1 MTEEEIE
8 VNFQAKNPSGI
19 KLLNRL
25 YDGHL
30 VLNDIGVRLDEQL
43 NNENE
48 ELTVPTQ
55 DDVDNLSKTFG
66 QAVQT
71 FTDITD
77 AYGDVNNFAENF
89 AGSTKEFAEKLITEM
104 VDFNNGIADIGDTEG
119 GLENYD
125 NDKLNDWVNQVMG
138 DIVET
143 NDAFNTLINDK
154 D

>member
-1 MTEEEIE
+1 MKIMTEEIE
-8 VNFQAKNPSGI
+8 VNFQARNPSGI
-19 KLLNRL
+19 KLLKRL

-43 NNENE
+43 NNEDE

-55 DDVDNLSKTFG
+55 EDINNLSDTFG
-66 QAVQT
+66 KTVEA
-71 FTDITD
+71 FSDITD
-77 AYGDVNNFAENF
+77 AYGDVNNFANNF
-89 AGSTKEFAEKLITEM
+89 AGSTKAFAEKLITEM

-125 NDKLNDWVNQVMG
+125 NDKLNDWVNQLMG

-143 NDAFNTLINDK
+143 NDSFNALVNE
-154 D
+154 

>member
-1 MTEEEIE
+1 MEEID

-43 NNENE
+43 RNEE

-55 DDVDNLSKTFG
+55 EDVNNLSDTFG
-66 QAVQT
+66 KMVDT

-77 AYGDVNNFAENF
+77 AYGDVNNFADNF
-89 AGSTKEFAEKLITEM
+89 AGATQSFAEALITEL

-125 NDKLNDWVNQVMG
+125 NDKLNDWVNQLMN
-138 DIVET
+138 DIVAT
-143 NDAFNTLINDK
+143 NEAFNTLIK
-154 D
+154 

>member
-1 MTEEEIE
+1 MTEEID
-8 VNFQAKNPSGI
+8 VNLQAKNSSGI

-55 DDVDNLSKTFG
+55 EDVNNLDDTFG
-66 QAVQT
+66 KMVQT
-71 FTDITD
+71 FGDITN
-77 AYGDVNNFAENF
+77 AYGNVDTFADNF
-89 AGSTKEFAEKLITEM
+89 AGTTKDFAERLITEM
-104 VDFNNGIADIGDTEG
+104 ADFNNGIADIGDTEG

-138 DIVET
+138 DIVAT
-143 NDAFNTLINDK
+143 NEEFNTLIK
-154 D
+154 E

>member
-66 QAVQT
+66 KAVQT
-71 FTDITD
+71 FSDITE

-89 AGSTKEFAEKLITEM
+89 AGSTKDFAEKLITEM
-104 VDFNNGIADIGDTEG
+104 ADFNNGIADIGDTEG

-143 NDAFNTLINDK
+143 NEAFKIWVNDK

>member
-1 MTEEEIE
+1 MEEID

-43 NNENE
+43 NNEE

-55 DDVDNLSKTFG
+55 EDVNNLSDTFG
-66 QAVQT
+66 KTVEA

-77 AYGDVNNFAENF
+77 AYGDVNNFADNF
-89 AGSTKEFAEKLITEM
+89 AGTTKDFAENLITE
-104 VDFNNGIADIGDTEG
+104 
-119 GLENYD
+119 
-125 NDKLNDWVNQVMG
+125 W
-138 DIVET
+138 
-143 NDAFNTLINDK
+143 
-154 D
+154 

>member
-1 MTEEEIE
+1 MTEEID

-30 VLNDIGVRLDEQL
+30 VLSDIGVRLDEQL

-55 DDVDNLSKTFG
+55 EDVNNLNDTFG
-66 QAVQT
+66 KMVQT
-71 FTDITD
+71 FSDITD
-77 AYGDVNNFAENF
+77 AYGNVDTFADNF
-89 AGSTKEFAEKLITEM
+89 AGTTKDFAERLITEM

-125 NDKLNDWVNQVMG
+125 NDELNDWVNQVMG
-138 DIVET
+138 DIVAT
-143 NDAFNTLINDK
+143 NEAFNTLIK
-154 D
+154 E

>member
-1 MTEEEIE
+1 MEEID

-43 NNENE
+43 RNEE

-55 DDVDNLSKTFG
+55 EDVNNLSDTFG
-66 QAVQT
+66 KMVDT

-77 AYGDVNNFAENF
+77 AYGDVNNFADNF
-89 AGSTKEFAEKLITEM
+89 AGATQSFAEALITEL
-104 VDFNNGIADIGDTEG
+104 VDFNNGIADIGNTEG

-125 NDKLNDWVNQVMG
+125 NDKLNDWVNQLMNDV
-138 DIVET
+138 VAT
-143 NDAFNTLINDK
+143 NEAFNTLIK
-154 D
+154 E

>member
-1 MTEEEIE
+1 MEEID

-43 NNENE
+43 RNEE

-55 DDVDNLSKTFG
+55 EDVNNLSDTFG
-66 QAVQT
+66 KMVDT

-77 AYGDVNNFAENF
+77 AYGDVNNFADNF
-89 AGSTKEFAEKLITEM
+89 AGGTQSFAEALITEL

-125 NDKLNDWVNQVMG
+125 NDKLNDWVNQLMN
-138 DIVET
+138 DIVAT
-143 NDAFNTLINDK
+143 NEAFNTLIK
-154 D
+154 E

>member
-1 MTEEEIE
+1 MTEEID
-8 VNFQAKNPSGI
+8 VNLQAKNPSGV

-55 DDVDNLSKTFG
+55 EDVNNLYDTFG
-66 QAVQT
+66 KMVQT
-71 FTDITD
+71 FGDITN
-77 AYGDVNNFAENF
+77 AYGNVDTFADNF
-89 AGSTKEFAEKLITEM
+89 AGTTKDFAERLITEM
-104 VDFNNGIADIGDTEG
+104 ADFNNGIADIGDTEG
-119 GLENYD
+119 GIENYD

-138 DIVET
+138 DIVAT
-143 NDAFNTLINDK
+143 NEEFNNLIK
-154 D
+154 E

>member
-1 MTEEEIE
+1 MEEID

-43 NNENE
+43 RNEE

-55 DDVDNLSKTFG
+55 EDVNNLSDTFG
-66 QAVQT
+66 KMVDT

-77 AYGDVNNFAENF
+77 AYGDVNNFADNF
-89 AGSTKEFAEKLITEM
+89 AGATQSFAEALITEL
-104 VDFNNGIADIGDTEG
+104 VDFTNGIADIGDTEG

-125 NDKLNDWVNQVMG
+125 NDKLNDWVNQLMN
-138 DIVET
+138 DIVAT
-143 NDAFNTLINDK
+143 NEAFNTLIK
-154 D
+154 E

>member
-1 MTEEEIE
+1 MTEEIE

-43 NNENE
+43 NDENK

-55 DDVDNLSKTFG
+55 EDINNLSDTFG
-66 QAVQT
+66 KAVGT
-71 FTDITD
+71 FTDITK
-77 AYGDVNNFAENF
+77 AYGDVDNFANNFA
-89 AGSTKEFAEKLITEM
+89 GTTKDFAEKLITEM

-125 NDKLNDWVNQVMG
+125 NDKLNDWVNQLMS
-138 DIVET
+138 DIVDT
-143 NDAFNTLINDK
+143 NESFNDLINE
-154 D
+154 

>member
-1 MTEEEIE
+1 MTEEID

-43 NNENE
+43 NNDTE

-55 DDVDNLSKTFG
+55 DDVKNLDNTFG
-66 QAVQT
+66 KMVQT
-71 FTDITD
+71 FSDITD
-77 AYGDVNNFAENF
+77 TYGNVDTFADNF
-89 AGSTKEFAEKLITEM
+89 AGATKVFAEKLITEM
-104 VDFNNGIADIGDTEG
+104 VDFNNGIADIGGTEG

-138 DIVET
+138 DIVAT
-143 NDAFNTLINDK
+143 NEAFNTLVEE
-154 D
+154 

>member
-1 MTEEEIE
+1 MTEEID

-55 DDVDNLSKTFG
+55 EDVNNLNDTFG
-66 QAVQT
+66 KMVQA
-71 FTDITD
+71 FSDITD
-77 AYGDVNNFAENF
+77 AYGNVDTFADNF
-89 AGSTKEFAEKLITEM
+89 AGTTKDFAERLITEM

-138 DIVET
+138 DIVAT
-143 NDAFNTLINDK
+143 NEAFNTLIK
-154 D
+154 E

>member
-1 MTEEEIE
+1 MEEID

-43 NNENE
+43 RNEE

-55 DDVDNLSKTFG
+55 EDVNNLSDTFG
-66 QAVQT
+66 KMVDT

-77 AYGDVNNFAENF
+77 AYGDVNNFADNF
-89 AGSTKEFAEKLITEM
+89 AGATQSFAEALIIEL

-125 NDKLNDWVNQVMG
+125 NDKLNDWVNQLMN
-138 DIVET
+138 DIVAT
-143 NDAFNTLINDK
+143 NEAFNTLIK
-154 D
+154 E

>member
-1 MTEEEIE
+1 MTEEID

-55 DDVDNLSKTFG
+55 EDVNNLDDTFG
-66 QAVQT
+66 KMVQT
-71 FTDITD
+71 FSDIID
-77 AYGDVNNFAENF
+77 AYGNVDTFADNF
-89 AGSTKEFAEKLITEM
+89 AGTTKDFAERLITEM

-138 DIVET
+138 DIVAT
-143 NDAFNTLINDK
+143 NEAFNTLIK
-154 D
+154 E

>member
-1 MTEEEIE
+1 MTEEIE

-30 VLNDIGVRLDEQL
+30 VLNDIGVRLDEEL
-43 NNENE
+43 NNADK

-55 DDVDNLSKTFG
+55 DDVDNLSQTFG
-66 QAVQT
+66 KTVEA
-71 FTDITD
+71 FNDITN
-77 AYGDVNNFAENF
+77 AYGDVNGFANNF
-89 AGSTKEFAEKLITEM
+89 AGATKAFAEKLITEM

-119 GLENYD
+119 GIENYD
-125 NDKLNDWVNQVMG
+125 NDKLNEWVNQLMS

-143 NDAFNTLINDK
+143 NDAFHTLVNE
-154 D
+154 

>member
-1 MTEEEIE
+1 MEEID

-43 NNENE
+43 RNEE

-55 DDVDNLSKTFG
+55 EDVNNLSDTFG
-66 QAVQT
+66 KMVDT
-71 FTDITD
+71 FTDITH
-77 AYGDVNNFAENF
+77 AYGDVNNFADNF
-89 AGSTKEFAEKLITEM
+89 AGATQSFAEALITEL

-125 NDKLNDWVNQVMG
+125 NDKLNDWVNQLMN
-138 DIVET
+138 DIVAT
-143 NDAFNTLINDK
+143 NEAFNTLIK
-154 D
+154 E

>member
-1 MTEEEIE
+1 MTEEID

-55 DDVDNLSKTFG
+55 EDVNNLNDTFG
-66 QAVQT
+66 KMVQT
-71 FTDITD
+71 FSDITD
-77 AYGDVNNFAENF
+77 AYGNVDTFADNF
-89 AGSTKEFAEKLITEM
+89 AGTTKDFAERLITEM

-125 NDKLNDWVNQVMG
+125 NDELNDWVNQVMG
-138 DIVET
+138 DIVAT
-143 NDAFNTLINDK
+143 NEAFNTLIK
-154 D
+154 E

>member
-1 MTEEEIE
+1 MEEID

-43 NNENE
+43 RNE
-48 ELTVPTQ
+48 EDLTVPTQ
-55 DDVDNLSKTFG
+55 EDVNNLSDTFG
-66 QAVQT
+66 KMVDT

-77 AYGDVNNFAENF
+77 AYGDVNNFADNF
-89 AGSTKEFAEKLITEM
+89 AGATQSFAEALITEL

-125 NDKLNDWVNQVMG
+125 NDKLNDWVNQLMN
-138 DIVET
+138 DIVAT
-143 NDAFNTLINDK
+143 MRPLIL
-154 D
+154 

>member
-1 MTEEEIE
+1 MEEID

-43 NNENE
+43 RNEE

-55 DDVDNLSKTFG
+55 EDVNNLSDTFG
-66 QAVQT
+66 KMVDT

-77 AYGDVNNFAENF
+77 AYGDVNNFADNF
-89 AGSTKEFAEKLITEM
+89 AGATQSFAEALITEL

-119 GLENYD
+119 ELENYY
-125 NDKLNDWVNQVMG
+125 NDKLNDWVNQLMN
-138 DIVET
+138 DIVAT
-143 NDAFNTLINDK
+143 NEAFNTLIK
-154 D
+154 E

>member
-1 MTEEEIE
+1 M
-8 VNFQAKNPSGI
+8 
-19 KLLNRL
+19 

-43 NNENE
+43 RNEE

-55 DDVDNLSKTFG
+55 EDVNNLSDTFG
-66 QAVQT
+66 KMVDT

-77 AYGDVNNFAENF
+77 AYGDVNNFADNF
-89 AGSTKEFAEKLITEM
+89 AGATQSFAEALITEL

-125 NDKLNDWVNQVMG
+125 NDKLNDWVNQLMN
-138 DIVET
+138 DIVAT
-143 NDAFNTLINDK
+143 NEAFNTLIK
-154 D
+154 E